1 MDRIRFTSCL
11 AITVIFVIGCAS
23 SINVRGINPKVKQ
36 TDNYNIGVEQRKT
49 VGEPML
55 AKESLIYYPGFILK
69 DNLQPPSTIIGSS
82 MMIPKGA
89 KWECKWQDENT
100 NMLCHNPIYAYPYS
114 SIIYLVVDNAY
125 ILKGYW
131 NGGSVTNFIES
142 KYNIEP
148 IDVTQAGSFRQ
159 ELIYNGKS
167 QNVIKVSY
175 REFKDDF
182 ARPAFQQ
189 DLLYDLSES
198 KEIGFRGTIIEVLEA
213 TNTYIKFIV
222 KNPLLQ

>member
-1 MDRIRFTSCL
+1 MNRIRFASCL

-23 SINVRGINPKVKQ
+23 SINVRGINPKIKQ

-55 AKESLIYYPGFILK
+55 SKESLIYYPGFILK

-125 ILKGYW
+125 ILKA
-131 NGGSVTNFIES
+131 NRIV
-142 KYNIEP
+142 
-148 IDVTQAGSFRQ
+148 FRRVNVNQ
-159 ELIYNGKS
+159 IIIKRPNHRLELTAALRE
-167 QNVIKVSY
+167 NV
-175 REFKDDF
+175 
-182 ARPAFQQ
+182 RPRSSA
-189 DLLYDLSES
+189 
-198 KEIGFRGTIIEVLEA
+198 
-213 TNTYIKFIV
+213 
-222 KNPLLQ
+222 